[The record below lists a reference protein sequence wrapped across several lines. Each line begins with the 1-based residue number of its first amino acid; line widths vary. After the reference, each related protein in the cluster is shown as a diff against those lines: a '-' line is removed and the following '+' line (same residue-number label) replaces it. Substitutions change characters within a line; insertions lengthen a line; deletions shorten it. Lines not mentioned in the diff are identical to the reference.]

1 MVTNTKNVDEPY
13 CRSTLRDS
21 ENLPELKRCGVAAV
35 YLVRVRVMQRPRLKK
50 TGGETTAAE
59 CELSEKGSGARRKKG
74 A

>member
-1 MVTNTKNVDEPY
+1 MNTKNMANPAVDLSY
-13 CRSTLRDS
+13 RTGKTYRSSRAA
-21 ENLPELKRCGVAAV
+21 GVAAV
-35 YLVRVRVMQRPRLKK
+35 YLVRVRVMQRPRLTK